1 MADEII
7 IIGFQDDAFTSP
19 TCNRVRSLIIRWYAF
34 ACNFD
39 IMQTQQ
45 TPLLF
50 ECKMAIWVS
59 VKPKKCNNV
68 FAVPEFKNNNI
79 HTEILKPCESVCVS
93 TLTWRKEKRLNLSTR
108 NYSQ

>member
-1 MADEII
+1 MMPSQVLHATEFGLSLFDGMRLHATLILCKPNKPHYFSNAKWRFE
-7 IIGFQDDAFTSP
+7 FQS
-19 TCNRVRSLIIRWYAF
+19 NRRNATMF
-34 ACNFD
+34 
-39 IMQTQQ
+39 
-45 TPLLF
+45 
-50 ECKMAIWVS
+50 
-59 VKPKKCNNV
+59 